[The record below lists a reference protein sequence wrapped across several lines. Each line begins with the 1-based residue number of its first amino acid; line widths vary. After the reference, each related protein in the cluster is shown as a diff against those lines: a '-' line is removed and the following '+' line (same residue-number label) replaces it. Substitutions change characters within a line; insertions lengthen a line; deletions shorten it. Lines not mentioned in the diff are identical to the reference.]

1 MMMIREPI
9 VAGKFYPADAAAC
22 RREVASL
29 VDGLPPDEAIAGRT
43 LPAGVVPHAGW
54 AFSGRVAARVFRA
67 LAAGRSPGVVVLLGG
82 VHRYRAREAAIFPA
96 GRWETP
102 LGAIEIDARLCER
115 ILGHTNIIVED
126 PHAHEEEHSLEVQ
139 APLVKHFFPD
149 AKIVPI
155 MVPSA
160 EHARA
165 VGESIA
171 GTIKAY
177 RYDAV
182 IVGTTDLTHYG
193 PRYGLLGHGVGDA
206 GTRWAK
212 QQNDTRMI
220 ELIRDMQIDRIVPEA
235 LTHKNACSSGAVAAT
250 MAAAM
255 KLGATEGILLDHTSS
270 AEVITS
276 RTGQT
281 SEDSVGYAGFVFA

>member
-1 MMMIREPI
+1 MMIREPI
-9 VAGKFYPADAAAC
+9 VAGKFYPADAASC
-22 RREVASL
+22 RREVAAL
-29 VDGLPPDEAIAGRT
+29 IDGLPPDDAIAGRT
-43 LPAGVVPHAGW
+43 VRAGVVPHAGW
-54 AFSGRVAARVFRA
+54 AFSGLVAARVFRA
-67 LAAGRSPGVVVLLGG
+67 LATGRSPSVVVLLGG
-82 VHRYRAREAAIFPA
+82 VHRYRAREAAIFPS

-102 LGAIEIDARLCER
+102 LGGIEIDARLCER

-126 PHAHEEEHSLEVQ
+126 PHAHDEEHSLEVQ

-160 EHARA
+160 EHARS

-171 GTIKAY
+171 GTIKVY
-177 RYDAV
+177 HYDAV

-212 QQNDTRMI
+212 EENDTRMI

-235 LTHKNACSSGAVAAT
+235 LTHKNACSSGAVTAT

-270 AEVITS
+270 AEVTAS
-276 RTGQT
+276 RTGQA
-281 SEDSVGYAGFVFA
+281 SGDSVGYAGLEFA